1 MSSGGMRALGRVFDV
16 VPIASGKYISLANA
30 SAVTFVCT
38 GADTFTVREAKSA
51 TGTSVQDIGALV
63 TQYYQQAGTDG
74 THGWT
79 LQTQAGAAAVTQG
92 SAYTTVI
99 EVLGAYLDDGF
110 SYIYCH
116 AAASGL
122 VTAILHD
129 LNVQR
134 APANLATLVA

>member
-1 MSSGGMRALGRVFDV
+1 MAGMRALGRVFDI
-16 VPIASGKYISLANA
+16 VPIASGQYISMANA
-30 SAVTFVCT
+30 SGVTFVCT
-38 GADTFTVREAKSA
+38 GADTFTVREAKSS
-51 TGTSVQDIGALV
+51 TGTSVQNVGNVI

-79 LQTQAGAAAVTQG
+79 LQTQAGAATVTQG

-99 EVLGAYLDDGF
+99 EIFGSMMDDGF
-110 SYIYCH
+110 NYIYCH

-129 LNVQR
+129 LTVQR
-134 APANLATLVA
+134 KPANLATLVA